1 MSTLE
6 QQCGSAAPSIKNY
19 GTDEVLEALRPIVED
34 LGNYS
39 LYSDFA
45 KKYPAVY
52 SELSEQFYEV
62 MITDLGVESA
72 RSLGFK

>member
-6 QQCGSAAPSIKNY
+6 QQRGRAAPSKKNY
-19 GTDEVLEALRPIVED
+19 GIDEVLEALRPIVED

-45 KKYPAVY
+45 KKFPAVY
-52 SELSEQFYEV
+52 AQLGERFYEV
-62 MITDLGVESA
+62 MITDLAEESA
-72 RSLGFK
+72 RSLGLK